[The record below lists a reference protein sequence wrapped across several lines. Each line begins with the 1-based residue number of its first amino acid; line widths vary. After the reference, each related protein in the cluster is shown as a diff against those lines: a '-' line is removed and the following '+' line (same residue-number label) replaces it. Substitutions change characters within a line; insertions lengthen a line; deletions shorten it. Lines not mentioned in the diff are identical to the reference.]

1 MNVGSSRRWR
11 GDMTDIVASGDTI
24 LTPVGMAATPF
35 PAPSGE
41 VNPDR
46 GAAVSSW
53 RVATCEPTGQAYQSD
68 LSGAPGVG
76 SLRPCRT
83 LERLDISEP
92 GGGRRS
98 DDGSSVSHVRH
109 RTAGKCALLSRMWFT
124 SRRVGYSRRVE
135 AGDGAVRRCCSF
147 DGHRGQGGC

>member
-24 LTPVGMAATPF
+24 LTPVGMAPTPF

-46 GAAVSSW
+46 GAAVSSS

-76 SLRPCRT
+76 SLHRT

-98 DDGSSVSHVRH
+98 DDGSIVSHVRR
-109 RTAGKCALLSRMWFT
+109 RTAGECAVLSQMWFT
-124 SRRVGYSRRVE
+124 GRRVGYSRRVQ
-135 AGDGAVRRCCSF
+135 AGDGAVRRC
-147 DGHRGQGGC
+147 G

>member
-1 MNVGSSRRWR
+1 MSVSKLRL
-11 GDMTDIVASGDTI
+11 GDGMAIQRTSLTSGDTI
-24 LTPVGMAATPF
+24 LTWTPVGMAATAF

-46 GAAVSSW
+46 GAADSSW

-98 DDGSSVSHVRH
+98 DNGSRVSHARP
-109 RTAGKCALLSRMWFT
+109 RNAG
-124 SRRVGYSRRVE
+124 
-135 AGDGAVRRCCSF
+135 
-147 DGHRGQGGC
+147 